1 MPNRL
6 TRETSPYLLQHANNP
21 VDWYPWSEEAW
32 ARARAEDKPVLVSV
46 GYAACHWCHVMER
59 ESFENEQIA
68 ALQNELVV
76 SIKVDREE
84 RPDVDEIYMD
94 AQQMLHGHG
103 GWPLNVFCT
112 PDGRPFFGGTYFPPQ
127 RRTGMPG
134 WPDVLQGVN
143 RAFREQRE
151 QVEQQAT
158 ELTRHLNLR
167 VELASEALT
176 ESPAQIRARAATTLL
191 QTADRANGGFGAA
204 PKFPQP
210 FYLQLLL
217 QQALDR
223 SASNRN
229 DAQHHLAE
237 SLRQM
242 AEGGIYD
249 QLAGGFH
256 RYAVDQI
263 WLVPHFEKMLYDNAL
278 LIPLYLDAHRLTNPQ
293 PPPPPGG
300 EGAAPT
306 HPAPPLQERD
316 ADQFAPSPPLRGGDA
331 EGRGGDSFFARIARE
346 TADYLLNDL
355 QTPDGAFY
363 ASTDA
368 DSEGV
373 EGRYFVWNR
382 DELRG
387 LLDGRD
393 AEIACRRWGVD
404 VGGNWEGNTILTAA
418 QSPEDV
424 ARWLDLPVND
434 VEASLE
440 RSRKALL
447 EYRATR
453 IPPATDTKIIAAWN
467 GMAINALA
475 KAGAVLE
482 EPRFT
487 EAAIRAVRF
496 ILDNMRTD
504 EGALLRIHSA
514 GRASVDAFV
523 EDYAALADGM
533 ISLYETTGDEF
544 WYSRA
549 REMIEQM
556 IERFWDHE
564 AGGFFT
570 VGRGGEQLIA
580 QRKPT
585 QDGATPSG
593 NSLAARAL
601 ARMYALTADGRYA
614 DLIEA
619 MRTAFSAYLSKAP
632 TMLGLFVSVEDWL
645 VNHQSI
651 ALIGT
656 ASDSELAQ
664 MRRELWSGEPRPM
677 VIMQGSGAD
686 SGVPQLADK
695 PMQDECATAY
705 VCQVFTCSAPLQ
717 SAAELRRVLDEPLP
731 LDRV

>member
-6 TRETSPYLLQHANNP
+6 SRETSPYLLQHANNP

-68 ALQNELVV
+68 ALQNDLVV

-134 WPDVLQGVN
+134 WTDVLQGVN

-167 VELASEALT
+167 VELAGEELA
-176 ESPAQIRARAATTLL
+176 ESPAQVRSRAATALL
-191 QTADRANGGFGAA
+191 EAADRTHGGFGGA

-210 FYLQLLL
+210 YYLQLMV
-217 QQALDR
+217 QQALDE

-229 DAQHHLAE
+229 DAQRHLAD
-237 SLRQM
+237 SLRKM
-242 AEGGIYD
+242 AEGGLYD

-256 RYAVDQI
+256 RYAVAQI

-278 LIPLYLDAHRLTNPQ
+278 LIPLYLDAHRLI
-293 PPPPPGG
+293 GRR
-300 EGAAPT
+300 EGDPIFGRVA
-306 HPAPPLQERD
+306 RD
-316 ADQFAPSPPLRGGDA
+316 
-331 EGRGGDSFFARIARE
+331 
-346 TADYLLNDL
+346 TADYLLNEL

-373 EGRYFVWNR
+373 EGKYFVWTR
-382 DELRG
+382 DELHE
-387 LLDGRD
+387 LLDAQD
-393 AEIACRRWGVD
+393 AEIACRRWGID
-404 VGGNWEGNTILTAA
+404 VGGNWEGKSILLAA
-418 QSPEDV
+418 QSPDEV
-424 ARWLDLPVND
+424 SRWLDLPLTD
-434 VEASLE
+434 VETSLAG
-440 RSRKALL
+440 SRQALL
-447 EYRATR
+447 EHRSTR
-453 IPPATDTKIIAAWN
+453 VPPATDTKIIAAWN
-467 GMAINALA
+467 GMAIDALA
-475 KAGAVLE
+475 RAGAVLD
-482 EPRFT
+482 EPRFIN
-487 EAAIRAVRF
+487 AAERAARF
-496 ILDNMRTD
+496 ILDNMRSD
-504 EGALLRIHSA
+504 DGALLRIHSA

-533 ISLYETTGDEF
+533 ISLYESTGDEA
-544 WYSRA
+544 WYAEA
-549 REMIEQM
+549 RTMIDAM

-564 AGGFFT
+564 GGGFFT
-570 VGRGGEQLIA
+570 VGREGEQLIA

-601 ARMYALTADGRYA
+601 ARLYALTADGRYA

-645 VNHQSI
+645 TDHRSVALVGPPGDPEI
-651 ALIGT
+651 A
-656 ASDSELAQ
+656 AMKRD
-664 MRRELWSGEPRPM
+664 LWTDAPRPM
-677 VIMQGSGAD
+677 VIMQRND
-686 SGVPQLADK
+686 DTIVPQLSDK
-695 PMQDECATAY
+695 PQQDGRPTAY
-705 VCQVFTCSAPLQ
+705 VCQAFACSAPVHT
-717 SAAELRRVLDEPLP
+717 AADLRSTLAQPLP
-731 LDRV
+731 GSAP

>member
-6 TRETSPYLLQHANNP
+6 AGETSPYLLQHANNP
-21 VDWYPWSEEAW
+21 VDWFPWSDEAW

-59 ESFENEQIA
+59 ESFENDAIA
-68 ALQNELVV
+68 AIQNDLVV

-112 PDGRPFFGGTYFPPQ
+112 PDGRPFFGGTYFPPE

-134 WPDVLQGVN
+134 WTDVLQGVS

-158 ELTRHLNLR
+158 QLTQHLNLR
-167 VELASEALT
+167 VELAGEELN
-176 ESPAQIRARAATTLL
+176 ESPAQVRSRAATALL
-191 QTADRANGGFGAA
+191 QSSDRTHGGFGGA

-210 FYLQLLL
+210 YYLQLLV
-217 QQALDR
+217 QQALDD

-229 DAQHHLAE
+229 EAAQHLAH
-237 SLRQM
+237 SLRKM

-278 LIPLYLDAHRLTNPQ
+278 LIPLYLDAFRLAKSESPL
-293 PPPPPGG
+293 PPSGG
-300 EGAAPT
+300 EMPK
-306 HPAPPLQERD
+306 
-316 ADQFAPSPPLRGGDA
+316 A
-331 EGRGGDSFFARIARE
+331 EGGLPLFARIARE
-346 TADYLLNDL
+346 TADYLLNEL

-373 EGRYFVWNR
+373 EGKYFVWTR
-382 DELRG
+382 DELHQ
-387 LLDGRD
+387 LLDAHD
-393 AEIACRRWGVD
+393 AEIACRCWGVD
-404 VGGNWEGNTILTAA
+404 VGGNWEGNSILLAA

-424 ARWLDLPVND
+424 ARWLDLPLTEI
-434 VEASLE
+434 EASLS
-440 RSRKALL
+440 RSREALL
-447 EYRATR
+447 EHRATR

-467 GMAINALA
+467 GMAIDALA

-487 EAAIRAVRF
+487 EAAQRAARF
-496 ILDNMRTD
+496 VLDQMRSSD
-504 EGALLRIHSA
+504 GGLLRVHSA

-533 ISLYETTGDEF
+533 ISLYEVTGDES
-544 WYSRA
+544 WYVEARA
-549 REMIEQM
+549 MVDSMID
-556 IERFWDHE
+556 RFWDHE
-564 AGGFFT
+564 GGGFFT
-570 VGRGGEQLIA
+570 VGRDGEQLIA
-580 QRKPT
+580 QRKPV

-601 ARMYALTADGRYA
+601 ARMYALTAEGRYA

-619 MRTAFSAYLSKAP
+619 MRESFSAYLSKAP

-645 VNHQSI
+645 TDHRSV
-651 ALIGT
+651 ALVGP
-656 ASDSELAQ
+656 SDDPEVAL
-664 MRRELWSGEPRPM
+664 MKRDLWSGLPRPM
-677 VIMQGSGAD
+677 VVMQRSGD
-686 SGVPQLADK
+686 NTTVPQLTDK
-695 PMQDECATAY
+695 AQQHGQPTAY
-705 VCQVFTCSAPLQ
+705 VCQAFACSAPVHT
-717 SAAELRRVLDEPLP
+717 AAELRKILSEPLP
-731 LDRV
+731 T

>member
-6 TRETSPYLLQHANNP
+6 ASETSPYLLQHANNP
-21 VDWYPWSEEAW
+21 VDWFPWGDEAW

-59 ESFENEQIA
+59 ESFENDQIA
-68 ALQNELVV
+68 ALQNDLVV

-112 PDGRPFFGGTYFPPQ
+112 PDGRPFFGGTYFPPE

-134 WPDVLQGVN
+134 WTDVLQGIT
-143 RAFREQRE
+143 RAFREQRD

-158 ELTRHLNLR
+158 ELTKHLNLR
-167 VELASEALT
+167 VELAGEDLNET
-176 ESPAQIRARAATTLL
+176 PAQIRSRAATALL
-191 QTADRANGGFGAA
+191 QAADRTHGGFGAA

-210 FYLQLLL
+210 FYLQLLV
-217 QQALDR
+217 QQALDA

-229 DAQHHLAE
+229 DARQHLAH
-237 SLRQM
+237 SLRKM

-278 LIPLYLDAHRLTNPQ
+278 LIPLYLDAHRLASSESSL
-293 PPPPPGG
+293 PPSGG
-300 EGAAPT
+300 EMPK
-306 HPAPPLQERD
+306 
-316 ADQFAPSPPLRGGDA
+316 A
-331 EGRGGDSFFARIARE
+331 EGGRDSLFARIARE

-355 QTPDGAFY
+355 QTPEGAFY

-373 EGRYFVWNR
+373 EGKYFVWTR
-382 DELRG
+382 DELHE
-387 LLDGRD
+387 LLDEQD
-393 AEIACRRWGVD
+393 AEIACRTWGVD
-404 VGGNWEGNTILTAA
+404 VGGNWEGNSILLAA

-424 ARWLDLPVND
+424 ARWLDLPLAD
-434 VEASLE
+434 VEASLA
-440 RSRKALL
+440 RSRSTLL
-447 EYRATR
+447 EHRATR

-467 GMAINALA
+467 GMAIDALA

-482 EPRFT
+482 QPRFID
-487 EAAIRAVRF
+487 AAERAARF
-496 ILDNMRTD
+496 ILDNMRNTD
-504 EGALLRIHSA
+504 AELLRIHSA

-523 EDYAALADGM
+523 EDYAAVADGM
-533 ISLYETTGDEF
+533 ISLYESTGDES
-544 WYSRA
+544 WYSEA
-549 REMIEQM
+549 RSTIDAMID
-556 IERFWDHE
+556 RFWDHE
-564 AGGFFT
+564 GGGFFT
-570 VGRGGEQLIA
+570 VGRDGEQLIA

-593 NSLAARAL
+593 NALAARAL

-619 MRTAFSAYLSKAP
+619 MRTTFSAYLSKAP

-645 VNHQSI
+645 TDHRSV
-651 ALIGT
+651 ALVGPN
-656 ASDSELAQ
+656 DDPELQQ
-664 MRRELWSGEPRPM
+664 MRRDLWSGEPRPM
-677 VIMQGSGAD
+677 VVMRRASEQTD
-686 SGVPQLADK
+686 VPQLADK
-695 PMQDECATAY
+695 PLQNGQPTAY
-705 VCQVFTCSAPLQ
+705 VCRAFACSAPVHT
-717 SAAELRRVLDEPLP
+717 AADLATALSQPLT
-731 LDRV
+731 

>member
-6 TRETSPYLLQHANNP
+6 ARETSPYLLQHADNP
-21 VDWYPWSEEAW
+21 VDWYPWGDEAW

-68 ALQNELVV
+68 GLQNDLVV

-134 WPDVLQGVN
+134 WTDVLQGVN

-167 VELASEALT
+167 VELAAEELT
-176 ESPAQIRARAATTLL
+176 ESPAQVRSRAATALL
-191 QTADRANGGFGAA
+191 QAADRTHGGFGGA

-210 FYLQLLL
+210 YYLQLMV
-217 QQALDR
+217 QQALDQ
-223 SASNRN
+223 SASNR
-229 DAQHHLAE
+229 DEARRHLADT
-237 SLRQM
+237 LRKM

-278 LIPLYLDAHRLTNPQ
+278 LIPLYLDAHRLIGRP
-293 PPPPPGG
+293 
-300 EGAAPT
+300 EGD
-306 HPAPPLQERD
+306 PL
-316 ADQFAPSPPLRGGDA
+316 
-331 EGRGGDSFFARIARE
+331 FARIAHE

-373 EGRYFVWNR
+373 EGKYFVWTR
-382 DELRG
+382 DELHE
-387 LLDGRD
+387 LLEEQD
-393 AEIACRRWGVD
+393 AEAACRRWGVD
-404 VGGNWEGNTILTAA
+404 VGGNWEGKSILLAA
-418 QSPEDV
+418 QSPEEV
-424 ARWLDLPVND
+424 SRWLDLPLTD
-434 VEASLE
+434 VEESIA
-440 RSRKALL
+440 RSRHALL
-447 EYRATR
+447 EHRSTR

-467 GMAINALA
+467 GMAIDALA
-475 KAGAVLE
+475 KAGAVLD

-487 EAAIRAVRF
+487 DAAKRAARF
-496 ILDNMRTD
+496 ILDHMGSD
-504 EGALLRIHSA
+504 GGGLLRIHSA

-523 EDYAALADGM
+523 EDYAAVADGL
-533 ISLYETTGDEF
+533 ISLYESTGDEA
-544 WYSRA
+544 WYSEA
-549 REMIEQM
+549 RSMIDAM
-556 IERFWDHE
+556 VERFWDHE
-564 AGGFFT
+564 GGGFFT
-570 VGRGGEQLIA
+570 VGREGEQLIA

-601 ARMYALTADGRYA
+601 ARMYALTAHGRYA
-614 DLIEA
+614 DLLEA
-619 MRTAFSAYLSKAP
+619 MRTSFSAYLSKAP

-645 VNHQSI
+645 TDHRSI
-651 ALIGT
+651 ALVGPV
-656 ASDSELAQ
+656 DHEELAQ
-664 MRRELWSGEPRPM
+664 MRHNLWNGEPRPM
-677 VIMQGSGAD
+677 VVMQRAAD
-686 SGVPQLADK
+686 GTTVPQLSDK
-695 PMQDECATAY
+695 PQQNGRPTAY
-705 VCQVFTCSAPLQ
+705 VCQGFACSAPVQ
-717 SAAELRRVLDEPLP
+717 SAAELRRILDEPLLVDSP
-731 LDRV
+731 

>member
-6 TRETSPYLLQHANNP
+6 ARETSPYLLQHANNP

-59 ESFENEQIA
+59 ESFEDDQIA
-68 ALQNELVV
+68 ALQNDLVV

-94 AQQMLHGHG
+94 AQQMIHGHG

-134 WPDVLQGVN
+134 WTDVLEGVT
-143 RAFREQRE
+143 RAFREQRD

-158 ELTRHLNLR
+158 QLTQHLNLR
-167 VELASEALT
+167 VELAGEELT
-176 ESPAQIRARAATTLL
+176 ESAAQVRSRAATAML
-191 QTADRANGGFGAA
+191 QAADRTHGGFGAA

-210 FYLQLLL
+210 FYLQLLV
-217 QQALDR
+217 QQALDE
-223 SASNRN
+223 SAGNRN
-229 DAQHHLAE
+229 DARRHLAD
-237 SLRQM
+237 SLRKM

-278 LIPLYLDAHRLTNPQ
+278 LIPLYLDAHRLQ
-293 PPPPPGG
+293 DAS
-300 EGAAPT
+300 EAD
-306 HPAPPLQERD
+306 PL
-316 ADQFAPSPPLRGGDA
+316 FAH
-331 EGRGGDSFFARIARE
+331 IARE

-355 QTPDGAFY
+355 QTPDGAFF

-373 EGRYFVWNR
+373 EGKYFVWTR
-382 DELRG
+382 DELHE
-387 LLDGRD
+387 LLDERD

-404 VGGNWEGNTILTAA
+404 IGGNWEGNSILLAA

-424 ARWLDLPVND
+424 ARWLDLPLTEVHS
-434 VEASLE
+434 SLE
-440 RSRKALL
+440 RSRRTLL
-447 EYRATR
+447 ERRTTR

-467 GMAINALA
+467 GMAIDALA
-475 KAGAVLE
+475 KAGAILE
-482 EPRFT
+482 EPRFID
-487 EAAIRAVRF
+487 AAERAARF
-496 ILDNMRTD
+496 ILNNMRSD
-504 EGALLRIHSA
+504 DGGLLRIHSA
-514 GRASVDAFV
+514 GRASVDAFA

-533 ISLYETTGDEF
+533 ISLYEATGDEA
-544 WYSRA
+544 WYSEARA
-549 REMIEQM
+549 MIDAM
-556 IERFWDHE
+556 IDRFWDHE
-564 AGGFFT
+564 GGGFFT

-601 ARMYALTADGRYA
+601 ARMYALTSDGRYA

-645 VNHQSI
+645 TNHRSV
-651 ALIGT
+651 ALVGPV
-656 ASDSELAQ
+656 DDGELLQ
-664 MRRELWSGEPRPM
+664 MRRDLLSGPPRPM
-677 VIMQGSGAD
+677 VVMRRLGDDTVI
-686 SGVPQLADK
+686 PQLADK
-695 PMQDECATAY
+695 PQQGGKPTAY
-705 VCQVFTCSAPLQ
+705 VCQAFACSAPVHK
-717 SAAELRRVLDEPLP
+717 AAELNTALTQPLT
-731 LDRV
+731 

>member
-6 TRETSPYLLQHANNP
+6 ARETSPYLLQHANNP
-21 VDWYPWSEEAW
+21 VDWYPWGEEAW

-68 ALQNELVV
+68 ELQNDLVV

-134 WPDVLQGVN
+134 WTDVLQGIN
-143 RAFREQRE
+143 RAFHEQRE

-167 VELASEALT
+167 VELAGEELT
-176 ESPAQIRARAATTLL
+176 ESAGQTRSRAATALL
-191 QTADRANGGFGAA
+191 QAADHTNGGFGGA

-210 FYLQLLL
+210 FYLQLLV
-217 QQALDR
+217 QQALDE
-223 SASNRN
+223 SASNRD
-229 DAQHHLAE
+229 DARRHLAA
-237 SLRQM
+237 SLRKM

-256 RYAVDQI
+256 RYAVDEI

-278 LIPLYLDAHRLTNPQ
+278 LIPLYLDARRM
-293 PPPPPGG
+293 
-300 EGAAPT
+300 AP
-306 HPAPPLQERD
+306 D
-316 ADQFAPSPPLRGGDA
+316 SDDA
-331 EGRGGDSFFARIARE
+331 ELFSRIARE
-346 TADYLLNDL
+346 TSDYLLDGL

-368 DSEGV
+368 DSEGI
-373 EGRYFVWNR
+373 EGKYFVWTR
-382 DELRG
+382 DELRE
-387 LLDGRD
+387 LLDEQD

-404 VGGNWEGNTILTAA
+404 VDGNWEGNSILLAA
-418 QSPEDV
+418 QRPADV
-424 ARWLDLPVND
+424 ARWLDLPLVD

-440 RSRKALL
+440 RSRQTLL
-447 EYRATR
+447 NHRGTR

-467 GMAINALA
+467 GMAVDALA

-482 EPRFT
+482 EPRFVD
-487 EAAIRAVRF
+487 AAARAARF
-496 ILDNMRTD
+496 ILDNMLGD
-504 EGALLRIHSA
+504 EGGLLRIHSA

-533 ISLYETTGDEF
+533 ISLYEATGDES
-544 WYSRA
+544 WYSEA
-549 REMIEQM
+549 RTMIDAM

-564 AGGFFT
+564 GGGFFT
-570 VGRGGEQLIA
+570 VGRDGEQLIA

-593 NSLAARAL
+593 NSLAARAV

-614 DLIEA
+614 ELIEA
-619 MRTAFSAYLSKAP
+619 MRTTFSAYLSKAP

-645 VNHQSI
+645 TDHRSV
-651 ALIGT
+651 ALVGP
-656 ASDSELAQ
+656 ADDPELAQ
-664 MRRELWSGEPRPM
+664 MRRDLWSGAPRPM
-677 VIMQGSGAD
+677 VIMQRTDGETA
-686 SGVPQLADK
+686 VPQLTDK
-695 PMQDECATAY
+695 LPLNGEPTAY
-705 VCQVFTCSAPLQ
+705 VCQAFACSAPVHTAGQ
-717 SAAELRRVLDEPLP
+717 LRRILNEPLP
-731 LDRV
+731 V

>member
-6 TRETSPYLLQHANNP
+6 ARETSPYLLQHANNP
-21 VDWYPWSEEAW
+21 VDWYPWGDEAW

-59 ESFENEQIA
+59 ESFENDDIA
-68 ALQNELVV
+68 ALQNDLVV

-134 WPDVLQGVN
+134 WTDVLQGITQ
-143 RAFREQRE
+143 AFREQRDK
-151 QVEQQAT
+151 VEQQAT

-167 VELASEALT
+167 VELAGEDLT
-176 ESPAQIRARAATTLL
+176 ESPAQVRSRAATALL
-191 QTADRANGGFGAA
+191 QAADRTHGGFGGA

-210 FYLQLLL
+210 YYLQLMV
-217 QQALDR
+217 QQALDQ
-223 SASNRN
+223 SASNRA
-229 DAQHHLAE
+229 DARQHFSH
-237 SLRQM
+237 SLRKM

-256 RYAVDQI
+256 RYAVDEI

-278 LIPLYLDAHRLTNPQ
+278 LIPLYLDAYRM
-293 PPPPPGG
+293 
-300 EGAAPT
+300 ADD
-306 HPAPPLQERD
+306 PA
-316 ADQFAPSPPLRGGDA
+316 DA
-331 EGRGGDSFFARIARE
+331 ELFSRIARE
-346 TADYLLNDL
+346 TSAYLLGGL

-373 EGRYFVWNR
+373 EGKYFVWTR
-382 DELRG
+382 DELHE
-387 LLDGRD
+387 LLEPQDT
-393 AEIACRRWGVD
+393 EIACRRWGVD
-404 VGGNWEGNTILTAA
+404 VGGNWEGNSILLAA

-424 ARWLDLPVND
+424 ARWLNLTPAE
-434 VEASLE
+434 VETSLA
-440 RSRKALL
+440 RSRQTLL
-447 EYRATR
+447 EHRATR
-453 IPPATDTKIIAAWN
+453 IPPATDTKVIAAWN
-467 GMAINALA
+467 GMAIDALA
-475 KAGAVLE
+475 KAGSVLQE
-482 EPRFT
+482 SRFID
-487 EAAIRAVRF
+487 AAERAARF
-496 ILDNMRTD
+496 ILDNMRTQ

-533 ISLYETTGDEF
+533 ISLYESTGDES
-544 WYSRA
+544 WYTEA
-549 REMIEQM
+549 RSTIDTM
-556 IERFWDHE
+556 IERFWDHDG
-564 AGGFFT
+564 GGFFT
-570 VGRGGEQLIA
+570 VARDGEQLIA

-593 NSLAARAL
+593 NALAARAL

-614 DLIEA
+614 DLVEA
-619 MRTAFSAYLSKAP
+619 MRTTFSAYLSKAP

-645 VNHQSI
+645 TDHRSV
-651 ALIGT
+651 ALVGPADDPEI
-656 ASDSELAQ
+656 DR
-664 MRRELWSGEPRPM
+664 MRRDLWSGEPRPL
-677 VIMQGSGAD
+677 VVMQQSAGTTL
-686 SGVPQLADK
+686 VPQLADK
-695 PMQDECATAY
+695 PQQNGRPTAY
-705 VCQVFTCSAPLQ
+705 VCQAFACSAPVH
-717 SAAELRRVLDEPLP
+717 SAAELRSVFDDPLP
-731 LDRV
+731 V

>member
-6 TRETSPYLLQHANNP
+6 AGETSPYLLQHADNP

-59 ESFENEQIA
+59 ESFENDAIA
-68 ALQNELVV
+68 AIQNDLVV

-103 GWPLNVFCT
+103 GWPLNVFCM

-134 WPDVLQGVN
+134 WTDVLQGVT

-158 ELTRHLNLR
+158 QLTQHLNLR
-167 VELASEALT
+167 VELAGEELN
-176 ESPAQIRARAATTLL
+176 ESPAQVRSRAATALL
-191 QTADRANGGFGAA
+191 QSADRSHGGFGGA

-210 FYLQLLL
+210 YYLQLLA
-217 QQALDR
+217 QQALDE

-229 DAQHHLAE
+229 EARSHLAQ
-237 SLRQM
+237 SLRKM

-278 LIPLYLDAHRLTNPQ
+278 LIPLYLDAFRLAESGPD
-293 PPPPPGG
+293 
-300 EGAAPT
+300 AA
-306 HPAPPLQERD
+306 L
-316 ADQFAPSPPLRGGDA
+316 
-331 EGRGGDSFFARIARE
+331 FARIARE
-346 TADYLLNDL
+346 TADYLLNEL
-355 QTPDGAFY
+355 QPPHGAFY

-368 DSEGV
+368 DSEGI
-373 EGRYFVWNR
+373 EGKYFVWTR
-382 DELRG
+382 DELHE
-387 LLDGRD
+387 LLEPQD

-404 VGGNWEGNTILTAA
+404 VGGNWEGNSILLAA

-424 ARWLDLPVND
+424 ARWLDLPLTE
-434 VEASLE
+434 VEASLS
-440 RSRKALL
+440 RSRETLL
-447 EYRATR
+447 EHRATR

-467 GMAINALA
+467 GMAIDALA
-475 KAGAVLE
+475 KAGAVLD

-487 EAAIRAVRF
+487 EAAQRAARF
-496 ILDNMRTD
+496 ILDQMRNPD
-504 EGALLRIHSA
+504 GGLLRIHSA

-533 ISLYETTGDEF
+533 ISLYESTGDES
-544 WYSRA
+544 WYIEARA
-549 REMIEQM
+549 MIDAM
-556 IERFWDHE
+556 IDRFWDHDG
-564 AGGFFT
+564 GGFFT
-570 VGRGGEQLIA
+570 VGREGEQLIA
-580 QRKPT
+580 QRKPV

-601 ARMYALTADGRYA
+601 ARMYALSAEGRYA

-619 MRTAFSAYLSKAP
+619 MRESFSAYLSKAP
-632 TMLGLFVSVEDWL
+632 TMLGLFVTVEDWL
-645 VNHQSI
+645 TDHRSVALVGPADDAEI
-651 ALIGT
+651 ARMKR
-656 ASDSELAQ
+656 D
-664 MRRELWSGEPRPM
+664 LWTGAPRPM
-677 VIMQGSGAD
+677 VVMHRSGD
-686 SGVPQLADK
+686 DTVVPQLADK
-695 PMQDECATAY
+695 PQQGGQPTAY
-705 VCQVFTCSAPLQ
+705 VCQAFACSAPVH
-717 SAAELRRVLDEPLP
+717 SAAELRKILTEPLP
-731 LDRV
+731 T

>member
-6 TRETSPYLLQHANNP
+6 ARETSPYLLQHAENP
-21 VDWYPWSEEAW
+21 VDWYPWGDEAW

-59 ESFENEQIA
+59 ESFEDEAIA
-68 ALQNELVV
+68 ALQNDLVV

-134 WPDVLQGVN
+134 WTDVLQGVN
-143 RAFREQRE
+143 RAFREQRD

-167 VELASEALT
+167 VELAGEDLT
-176 ESPAQIRARAATTLL
+176 ESPAQIRSRAAAALL
-191 QTADRANGGFGAA
+191 QSADRTHGGFGGA

-210 FYLQLLL
+210 FYLQLLA
-217 QQALDR
+217 QQALDE
-223 SASNRN
+223 SASNRD
-229 DAQHHLAE
+229 DARRHLAH
-237 SLRQM
+237 SLRKM

-278 LIPLYLDAHRLTNPQ
+278 LIPLYLDAHRLS
-293 PPPPPGG
+293 
-300 EGAAPT
+300 AA
-306 HPAPPLQERD
+306 ESDD
-316 ADQFAPSPPLRGGDA
+316 ARL
-331 EGRGGDSFFARIARE
+331 FARIACE
-346 TADYLLNDL
+346 TADYLLDGL

-373 EGRYFVWNR
+373 EGKYFVWTR
-382 DELRG
+382 DELRE
-387 LLDGRD
+387 LLDEPD

-404 VGGNWEGNTILTAA
+404 VGGNWEGNSILLAA
-418 QSPEDV
+418 QSSEDV
-424 ARWLDLPVND
+424 ARWLDLPLAE
-434 VEASLE
+434 VETSLE
-440 RSRKALL
+440 RSRQTLL
-447 EYRATR
+447 EHRATR

-467 GMAINALA
+467 GMAIDALA

-482 EPRFT
+482 EPRFID
-487 EAAIRAVRF
+487 AAARAARF
-496 ILDNMRTD
+496 ILDNMRSPD
-504 EGALLRIHSA
+504 GDLLRIHSA

-533 ISLYETTGDEF
+533 ISLYESTGDESWF
-544 WYSRA
+544 TEA
-549 REMIEQM
+549 RSMIDAM

-564 AGGFFT
+564 GGGFFT
-570 VGRGGEQLIA
+570 VGRDGEQLIA

-619 MRTAFSAYLSKAP
+619 MRGAFSAYLSKAP

-645 VNHQSI
+645 TDHRSV
-651 ALIGT
+651 ALVGP
-656 ASDSELAQ
+656 ADNEELAQ
-664 MRRELWSGEPRPM
+664 MRRDLWSGEPRPM
-677 VIMQGSGAD
+677 VVMQRS
-686 SGVPQLADK
+686 SEQTLVPQLADK
-695 PMQDECATAY
+695 PQQNGQPTAY
-705 VCQVFTCSAPLQ
+705 VCQAFACSGPVHRAGD
-717 SAAELRRVLDEPLP
+717 LRRVLSEPLP
-731 LDRV
+731 NG

>member
-6 TRETSPYLLQHANNP
+6 ARETSPYLLQHANNP
-21 VDWYPWSEEAW
+21 VDWYPWGEEAW

-59 ESFENEQIA
+59 ESFEDDQIA
-68 ALQNELVV
+68 ALQNDLVV

-94 AQQMLHGHG
+94 AQQMIHGHG

-134 WPDVLQGVN
+134 WTDVLQGVT
-143 RAFREQRE
+143 RAFREQRD

-158 ELTRHLNLR
+158 QLTQHLNLR
-167 VELASEALT
+167 VELAGEELT
-176 ESPAQIRARAATTLL
+176 ESAAQVRSRAATAML
-191 QTADRANGGFGAA
+191 QAADRTHGGFGAA

-210 FYLQLLL
+210 FYLQLLV
-217 QQALDR
+217 QQALDET
-223 SASNRN
+223 ASNRN
-229 DAQHHLAE
+229 DARRHLAD
-237 SLRQM
+237 SLRKM

-278 LIPLYLDAHRLTNPQ
+278 LIPLYLDAHRLQ
-293 PPPPPGG
+293 D
-300 EGAAPT
+300 ASQAD
-306 HPAPPLQERD
+306 PL
-316 ADQFAPSPPLRGGDA
+316 FAH
-331 EGRGGDSFFARIARE
+331 IARE

-355 QTPDGAFY
+355 QTPDGAFF

-373 EGRYFVWNR
+373 EGKYFVWTR
-382 DELRG
+382 DELHE
-387 LLDGRD
+387 LLDERD

-404 VGGNWEGNTILTAA
+404 IGGNWEGNSILLAA

-424 ARWLDLPVND
+424 ARWLDLPLTEVHS
-434 VEASLE
+434 SLE
-440 RSRKALL
+440 RSRHTLL
-447 EYRATR
+447 EHRATR

-467 GMAINALA
+467 GMAIDALA
-475 KAGAVLE
+475 KAGAILE
-482 EPRFT
+482 EPRFID
-487 EAAIRAVRF
+487 AAERAARF
-496 ILDNMRTD
+496 ILSNMRSD
-504 EGALLRIHSA
+504 DRGLLRIHSA
-514 GRASVDAFV
+514 GRASVEAFV

-533 ISLYETTGDEF
+533 ISLYEATGDES
-544 WYSRA
+544 WYTEARA
-549 REMIEQM
+549 MIDAM
-556 IERFWDHE
+556 IDRFWDHE
-564 AGGFFT
+564 GGGFFT

-601 ARMYALTADGRYA
+601 ARMYALTSDGRYA

-619 MRTAFSAYLSKAP
+619 MRVAFSAFLSKAP

-645 VNHQSI
+645 TEHRSV
-651 ALIGT
+651 ALVGP
-656 ASDSELAQ
+656 ADDAELMQ
-664 MRRELWSGEPRPM
+664 MRRDLLSGPPRPM
-677 VIMQGSGAD
+677 VVMRRSDVDTVI
-686 SGVPQLADK
+686 PQLADK
-695 PMQDECATAY
+695 PQQDGKPTAF
-705 VCQVFTCSAPLQ
+705 VCQSFACSAPFHTAADLQ
-717 SAAELRRVLDEPLP
+717 SVLDAPLP
-731 LDRV
+731 A

>member
-6 TRETSPYLLQHANNP
+6 ARETSPYLLQHANNP
-21 VDWYPWSEEAW
+21 VDWYPWGDEAW

-68 ALQNELVV
+68 ALQNDLVV

-134 WPDVLQGVN
+134 WTDVLQGVN

-167 VELASEALT
+167 VELAGEELS
-176 ESPAQIRARAATTLL
+176 ESPVQVRSRAATALL
-191 QTADRANGGFGAA
+191 EAADHTHGGFGGA

-210 FYLQLLL
+210 YYLQLMV
-217 QQALDR
+217 QQALDD
-223 SASNRN
+223 SASNRT
-229 DAQHHLAE
+229 DAKRHLAD
-237 SLRQM
+237 SLRKM

-278 LIPLYLDAHRLTNPQ
+278 LIPLYLDAHRLVGLP
-293 PPPPPGG
+293 
-300 EGAAPT
+300 EGD
-306 HPAPPLQERD
+306 PL
-316 ADQFAPSPPLRGGDA
+316 FGH
-331 EGRGGDSFFARIARE
+331 IARD

-373 EGRYFVWNR
+373 EGKYFVWTR
-382 DELRG
+382 DELHE
-387 LLDGRD
+387 LLEEQD

-404 VGGNWEGNTILTAA
+404 VGGNWEGNSILLAA
-418 QSPEDV
+418 QSPEEV
-424 ARWLDLPVND
+424 SRWLDLPLTD
-434 VEASLE
+434 VEESLS
-440 RSRKALL
+440 RSRQSLL
-447 EYRATR
+447 QHRSTR

-467 GMAINALA
+467 GMAIDALA
-475 KAGAVLE
+475 RAGAVLD
-482 EPRFT
+482 EPRFID
-487 EAAIRAVRF
+487 AAERAARF
-496 ILDNMRTD
+496 ILDNMRSND
-504 EGALLRIHSA
+504 GDADGGLLRIHSA

-523 EDYAALADGM
+523 EDYAAVADGL
-533 ISLYETTGDEF
+533 ISLYESTGDEA
-544 WYSRA
+544 WYAEARA
-549 REMIEQM
+549 MIDAM

-564 AGGFFT
+564 GGGFFT
-570 VGRGGEQLIA
+570 VGREGEQLIA

-601 ARMYALTADGRYA
+601 ARIYALTADGRYA
-614 DLIEA
+614 DLVEA
-619 MRTAFSAYLSKAP
+619 MRTTFSAYLSKAP
-632 TMLGLFVSVEDWL
+632 TMLGLFVTVEDWL
-645 VNHQSI
+645 TDHRSI
-651 ALIGT
+651 ALVGP
-656 ASDSELAQ
+656 ADNEELTQ
-664 MRRELWSGEPRPM
+664 MRHDLWTGEPRPM
-677 VIMQGSGAD
+677 VIMQRTLEATA
-686 SGVPQLADK
+686 VPQLSDK
-695 PMQDECATAY
+695 LPQNGEPTAY
-705 VCQVFTCSAPLQ
+705 ACQAFACSAPVHT
-717 SAAELRRVLDEPLP
+717 AGDLRRVLHEPLP
-731 LDRV
+731 A

>member
-6 TRETSPYLLQHANNP
+6 ARETSPYLLQHANNP
-21 VDWYPWSEEAW
+21 VDWYPWGDEAW

-59 ESFENEQIA
+59 ESFENDAIA
-68 ALQNELVV
+68 ALQNDLVV

-134 WPDVLQGVN
+134 WTDVLQGITQ
-143 RAFREQRE
+143 AFREQRDK
-151 QVEQQAT
+151 VEQQAT

-167 VELASEALT
+167 VELAGEDLT
-176 ESPAQIRARAATTLL
+176 ESPAQVRSRAATALL
-191 QTADRANGGFGAA
+191 QAADRTHGGFGGA

-210 FYLQLLL
+210 YYLQLMV
-217 QQALDR
+217 QQALDE
-223 SASNRN
+223 SASNRA
-229 DAQHHLAE
+229 DARQHLSH
-237 SLRQM
+237 SLRKM

-256 RYAVDQI
+256 RYAVDDI

-278 LIPLYLDAHRLTNPQ
+278 LIPLYLDAYRM
-293 PPPPPGG
+293 
-300 EGAAPT
+300 ADD
-306 HPAPPLQERD
+306 PA
-316 ADQFAPSPPLRGGDA
+316 DA
-331 EGRGGDSFFARIARE
+331 ELFSRIARE
-346 TADYLLNDL
+346 TSDYLLDGL

-373 EGRYFVWNR
+373 EGKYFVWTR
-382 DELRG
+382 DELHQ
-387 LLDGRD
+387 LLEPQD

-404 VGGNWEGNTILTAA
+404 VGGNWEGNSILLAA
-418 QSPEDV
+418 QPPEDV
-424 ARWLDLPVND
+424 VRWLDLPVAE
-434 VEASLE
+434 VEASLA
-440 RSRKALL
+440 RSRQTLL
-447 EYRATR
+447 EHRATR

-467 GMAINALA
+467 GMAIDALA
-475 KAGAVLE
+475 KAGSVQQ
-482 EPRFT
+482 EPRFID
-487 EAAIRAVRF
+487 AAERAARF
-496 ILDNMRTD
+496 ILDNMRTQ

-533 ISLYETTGDEF
+533 ISLYESTGDES
-544 WYSRA
+544 WYTEA
-549 REMIEQM
+549 RSTIDTM
-556 IERFWDHE
+556 IERFWDHDG
-564 AGGFFT
+564 GGFFT
-570 VGRGGEQLIA
+570 VARDGEQLIA

-593 NSLAARAL
+593 NALAARAL

-619 MRTAFSAYLSKAP
+619 MRATFSAYLSKAP

-645 VNHQSI
+645 TDHRSV
-651 ALIGT
+651 ALVGPADDPEI
-656 ASDSELAQ
+656 EQ
-664 MRRELWSGEPRPM
+664 MRRNLWSGEPRPL
-677 VIMQGSGAD
+677 VVMQQSAGTTL
-686 SGVPQLADK
+686 VPQLADK
-695 PMQDECATAY
+695 PQQNGRPTAY
-705 VCQVFTCSAPLQ
+705 VCQAFACSAPVH
-717 SAAELRRVLDEPLP
+717 SAAELRSVFDDPLP
-731 LDRV
+731 V

>member
-6 TRETSPYLLQHANNP
+6 ARETSPYLLQHANNP
-21 VDWYPWSEEAW
+21 VDWYPWGEEAW
-32 ARARAEDKPVLVSV
+32 TRARAEDKPVLVSV

-59 ESFENEQIA
+59 ESFEDDQIA
-68 ALQNELVV
+68 ALQNDLVV

-94 AQQMLHGHG
+94 AQQMIHGHG

-134 WPDVLQGVN
+134 WTDVLQGVT
-143 RAFREQRE
+143 RAFREQRD

-158 ELTRHLNLR
+158 QLTQHLNLR
-167 VELASEALT
+167 VELAGEELT
-176 ESPAQIRARAATTLL
+176 ESAAQVRSRAATAML
-191 QTADRANGGFGAA
+191 QAADRTHGGFGAA

-210 FYLQLLL
+210 FYLQLLV
-217 QQALDR
+217 QQALDET
-223 SASNRN
+223 ASNRN
-229 DAQHHLAE
+229 DARRHLAH
-237 SLRQM
+237 SLRKM

-278 LIPLYLDAHRLTNPQ
+278 LIPLYLDAHRLQ
-293 PPPPPGG
+293 DAS
-300 EGAAPT
+300 EAD
-306 HPAPPLQERD
+306 PL
-316 ADQFAPSPPLRGGDA
+316 FAH
-331 EGRGGDSFFARIARE
+331 IARE

-355 QTPDGAFY
+355 QTPDGAFF

-373 EGRYFVWNR
+373 EGKYFVWTR
-382 DELRG
+382 DELHE
-387 LLDGRD
+387 LLDERD

-404 VGGNWEGNTILTAA
+404 LGGNWEGNSILLAA

-424 ARWLDLPVND
+424 ARWLDLPLSD
-434 VEASLE
+434 VHSSLE
-440 RSRKALL
+440 RSRRTLL
-447 EYRATR
+447 EHRATR

-467 GMAINALA
+467 GMAIDALA
-475 KAGAVLE
+475 KAGAILE
-482 EPRFT
+482 EPRFID
-487 EAAIRAVRF
+487 AAERAARF
-496 ILDNMRTD
+496 ILSNMRSD
-504 EGALLRIHSA
+504 DGGLLRIHSA
-514 GRASVDAFV
+514 GRASVEAFV

-533 ISLYETTGDEF
+533 ISLYEATGDES
-544 WYSRA
+544 WYSEARA
-549 REMIEQM
+549 MIDAM
-556 IERFWDHE
+556 IDRFWDHE
-564 AGGFFT
+564 GGGFFT

-601 ARMYALTADGRYA
+601 ARMYALTSDGRYA

-619 MRTAFSAYLSKAP
+619 MRVAFSAYLNKAP

-645 VNHQSI
+645 TDHRSV
-651 ALIGT
+651 ALVGP
-656 ASDSELAQ
+656 ADDAELMQ
-664 MRRELWSGEPRPM
+664 MRRDLLSGPPRPM
-677 VIMQGSGAD
+677 VVMRRSDGDTII
-686 SGVPQLADK
+686 PQLADK
-695 PMQDECATAY
+695 PQQDGKPTAY
-705 VCQVFTCSAPLQ
+705 VCQSFACSAPVHT
-717 SAAELRRVLDEPLP
+717 AADLNTALTQPLT
-731 LDRV
+731 

>member
-6 TRETSPYLLQHANNP
+6 ARETSPYLLQHANNP
-21 VDWYPWSEEAW
+21 VDWYPWGEEAW
-32 ARARAEDKPVLVSV
+32 TRARAEDKPVLVSV

-59 ESFENEQIA
+59 ESFEDDQIA
-68 ALQNELVV
+68 ALQNDLVV

-94 AQQMLHGHG
+94 AQQMIHGHG

-134 WPDVLQGVN
+134 WTDVLEGVT
-143 RAFREQRE
+143 RAFREQRD

-158 ELTRHLNLR
+158 QLTQHLNLR
-167 VELASEALT
+167 VELAGEELT
-176 ESPAQIRARAATTLL
+176 ESAAQVRSRAATAML
-191 QTADRANGGFGAA
+191 QAADRTHGGFGAA

-210 FYLQLLL
+210 FYLQLLV
-217 QQALDR
+217 QQALDET
-223 SASNRN
+223 ASNRN
-229 DAQHHLAE
+229 DARRHLAD
-237 SLRQM
+237 SLRKM

-278 LIPLYLDAHRLTNPQ
+278 LIPLYLDAHRLQ
-293 PPPPPGG
+293 DAS
-300 EGAAPT
+300 EAD
-306 HPAPPLQERD
+306 PL
-316 ADQFAPSPPLRGGDA
+316 FAH
-331 EGRGGDSFFARIARE
+331 IARE

-355 QTPDGAFY
+355 QTPDGAFF

-373 EGRYFVWNR
+373 EGKYFVWTR
-382 DELRG
+382 DELHE
-387 LLDGRD
+387 LLDERD

-404 VGGNWEGNTILTAA
+404 IGGNWEGNSILLAA

-424 ARWLDLPVND
+424 ARWLDLPLTEVHS
-434 VEASLE
+434 SLE
-440 RSRKALL
+440 RSRHTLL
-447 EYRATR
+447 EHRATR

-467 GMAINALA
+467 GMAIDALA
-475 KAGAVLE
+475 KAGAILE
-482 EPRFT
+482 EPRFID
-487 EAAIRAVRF
+487 AAERAARF
-496 ILDNMRTD
+496 ILSNMRSD
-504 EGALLRIHSA
+504 EGGLLRIHSA
-514 GRASVDAFV
+514 GRASVEAFV

-533 ISLYETTGDEF
+533 ISLYEATGDES
-544 WYSRA
+544 WYSEARA
-549 REMIEQM
+549 MIDAM
-556 IERFWDHE
+556 IDRFWDHE
-564 AGGFFT
+564 GGGFFT

-601 ARMYALTADGRYA
+601 ARMYALTSDGRYA

-619 MRTAFSAYLSKAP
+619 MRVAFSA
-632 TMLGLFVSVEDWL
+632 F
-645 VNHQSI
+645 
-651 ALIGT
+651 
-656 ASDSELAQ
+656 
-664 MRRELWSGEPRPM
+664 
-677 VIMQGSGAD
+677 
-686 SGVPQLADK
+686 
-695 PMQDECATAY
+695 
-705 VCQVFTCSAPLQ
+705 
-717 SAAELRRVLDEPLP
+717 
-731 LDRV
+731 

>member
-6 TRETSPYLLQHANNP
+6 ARESSPYLLQHANNP
-21 VDWYPWSEEAW
+21 VDWYPWGEEAW
-32 ARARAEDKPVLVSV
+32 TRARAEDKPVLVSV

-59 ESFENEQIA
+59 ESFEDDQIA
-68 ALQNELVV
+68 ALQNDLVV

-94 AQQMLHGHG
+94 AQQMIHGHG

-134 WPDVLQGVN
+134 WTDVLEGVT
-143 RAFREQRE
+143 RAFREQRD

-158 ELTRHLNLR
+158 QLTQHLNLR
-167 VELASEALT
+167 VELAGEELT
-176 ESPAQIRARAATTLL
+176 ESAAQVRSRAATAML
-191 QTADRANGGFGAA
+191 QAADRTHGGFGAA

-210 FYLQLLL
+210 FYLQLLV
-217 QQALDR
+217 QQALDQT
-223 SASNRN
+223 ASNRN
-229 DAQHHLAE
+229 DARRHLAH
-237 SLRQM
+237 SLRKM

-278 LIPLYLDAHRLTNPQ
+278 LIPLYLDAHRLQ
-293 PPPPPGG
+293 DAS
-300 EGAAPT
+300 EAD
-306 HPAPPLQERD
+306 PL
-316 ADQFAPSPPLRGGDA
+316 FAH
-331 EGRGGDSFFARIARE
+331 IARE

-355 QTPDGAFY
+355 QTPDGAFF

-373 EGRYFVWNR
+373 EGKYFVWTR
-382 DELRG
+382 DELHE
-387 LLDGRD
+387 LLDERD
-393 AEIACRRWGVD
+393 VEIACRRWGVD
-404 VGGNWEGNTILTAA
+404 LGGNWEGNSILLAA

-424 ARWLDLPVND
+424 ARWLDLPLSD
-434 VEASLE
+434 VHSSLE
-440 RSRKALL
+440 RSRHTLL
-447 EYRATR
+447 DHRATR

-467 GMAINALA
+467 GMAIDALA
-475 KAGAVLE
+475 KAGTILE
-482 EPRFT
+482 EPRFID
-487 EAAIRAVRF
+487 AAERAARF
-496 ILDNMRTD
+496 ILSNMRSD
-504 EGALLRIHSA
+504 DGGLLRIHSA
-514 GRASVDAFV
+514 GRASVEAFV

-533 ISLYETTGDEF
+533 ISLYEATGDES
-544 WYSRA
+544 WYSEARA
-549 REMIEQM
+549 LIDAMID
-556 IERFWDHE
+556 RFWDHE
-564 AGGFFT
+564 GGGFFT

-601 ARMYALTADGRYA
+601 ARMYALTSDGRYA

-619 MRTAFSAYLSKAP
+619 MRVAFSAFLSKAP

-645 VNHQSI
+645 TEHRSV
-651 ALIGT
+651 ALVGP
-656 ASDSELAQ
+656 ADDAELMQ
-664 MRRELWSGEPRPM
+664 MRRDLLSGPPRPM
-677 VIMQGSGAD
+677 VVMRRSDGDTVI
-686 SGVPQLADK
+686 PQLADK
-695 PMQDECATAY
+695 PQQDGKPTAY
-705 VCQVFTCSAPLQ
+705 VCQSFACSAPVHTAADLQ
-717 SAAELRRVLDEPLP
+717 SVLDAPLP
-731 LDRV
+731 A

>member
-6 TRETSPYLLQHANNP
+6 ARETSPYLLQHADNP
-21 VDWYPWSEEAW
+21 VDWYPWGDEAW

-59 ESFENEQIA
+59 ESFENDQIA
-68 ALQNELVV
+68 ALQNDLVV

-94 AQQMLHGHG
+94 AQQMIHGHG

-134 WPDVLQGVN
+134 WIDVLQGVT
-143 RAFREQRE
+143 RAFREQRD

-158 ELTRHLNLR
+158 QLTQHLNLR
-167 VELASEALT
+167 VELAGEELT
-176 ESPAQIRARAATTLL
+176 ETAAQIRSRAATALL
-191 QTADRANGGFGAA
+191 QSADGAHGGFGAA

-217 QQALDR
+217 QQALDET
-223 SASNRN
+223 AGNRN
-229 DAQHHLAE
+229 DARRHLAH
-237 SLRQM
+237 SLRKM

-293 PPPPPGG
+293 LSSPSPPPSGDPLGPGQPK
-300 EGAAPT
+300 AAP
-306 HPAPPLQERD
+306 APDAGAEERD
-316 ADQFAPSPPLRGGDA
+316 ARLFL
-331 EGRGGDSFFARIARE
+331 RIARE
-346 TADYLLNDL
+346 TAEYLLNDL

-373 EGRYFVWNR
+373 EGKYFVWTR
-382 DELRG
+382 DELHE
-387 LLDGRD
+387 LLDEQD

-404 VGGNWEGNTILTAA
+404 IGGNWEGNSILLAA

-424 ARWLDLPVND
+424 ARWLDLPLAD
-434 VEASLE
+434 VEASLA
-440 RSRKALL
+440 RSRSILL
-447 EYRATR
+447 EHRATR

-467 GMAINALA
+467 GMAIDALA

-482 EPRFT
+482 QPRFID
-487 EAAIRAVRF
+487 AAERAAHF
-496 ILDNMRTD
+496 ILDNMRND
-504 EGALLRIHSA
+504 HSAGGDLLRIHSA

-533 ISLYETTGDEF
+533 ISLYEATGDES
-544 WYSRA
+544 WYAEA
-549 REMIEQM
+549 RSMIDAM

-564 AGGFFT
+564 GGGFFT
-570 VGRGGEQLIA
+570 VGRDGEQLIA

-593 NSLAARAL
+593 NALAARAL
-601 ARMYALTADGRYA
+601 ARLYALTADGRYA

-619 MRTAFSAYLSKAP
+619 MRTAFSAYLGKAP
-632 TMLGLFVSVEDWL
+632 TMLGLFVSVQDWL
-645 VNHQSI
+645 TDHRSV
-651 ALIGT
+651 ALLGP
-656 ASDSELAQ
+656 SDDPELTR
-664 MRRELWSGEPRPM
+664 MRRRLWTGPPRPM
-677 VIMQGSGAD
+677 VLMQREQGPGNI
-686 SGVPQLADK
+686 PQLADK
-695 PMQDECATAY
+695 PIQQGRPTAY
-705 VCQVFTCSAPLQ
+705 VCQAFACSAPLHT
-717 SAAELRRVLDEPLP
+717 AADLDAALTQPLA
-731 LDRV
+731 

>member
-6 TRETSPYLLQHANNP
+6 ARETSPYLLQHANNP
-21 VDWYPWSEEAW
+21 VDWYPWGEEAW

-68 ALQNELVV
+68 ALQNDLVV

-134 WPDVLQGVN
+134 WTDVLQGITQ
-143 RAFREQRE
+143 AFREQRDK
-151 QVEQQAT
+151 VEQQAT

-167 VELASEALT
+167 VELAGEDLT
-176 ESPAQIRARAATTLL
+176 ESPAQVRSRAATALL
-191 QTADRANGGFGAA
+191 QAADRNHGGFGGA

-210 FYLQLLL
+210 YYLQLMV
-217 QQALDR
+217 QQALDESAGNR
-223 SASNRN
+223 SEAR
-229 DAQHHLAE
+229 QHLAHT
-237 SLRQM
+237 LRKM

-256 RYAVDQI
+256 RYAVDEI

-278 LIPLYLDAHRLTNPQ
+278 LIPLYLDAYRMADDGN
-293 PPPPPGG
+293 
-300 EGAAPT
+300 
-306 HPAPPLQERD
+306 D
-316 ADQFAPSPPLRGGDA
+316 ALLFAT
-331 EGRGGDSFFARIARE
+331 IARE
-346 TADYLLNDL
+346 TAEYLLDGL

-373 EGRYFVWNR
+373 EGKYFVWTR
-382 DELRG
+382 DELHQ
-387 LLDGRD
+387 LLEPQD
-393 AEIACRRWGVD
+393 AEIASRRWGVD
-404 VGGNWEGNTILTAA
+404 VGGNWEGNSILLAA
-418 QSPEDV
+418 QPPENV
-424 ARWLDLPVND
+424 ARWLDLTPAE
-434 VEASLE
+434 VEASLA
-440 RSRKALL
+440 RSRQTLL
-447 EYRATR
+447 EHRATR

-467 GMAINALA
+467 GMAIDALA
-475 KAGAVLE
+475 KAGSVLQ
-482 EPRFT
+482 EPRLID
-487 EAAIRAVRF
+487 AAERAARF
-496 ILDNMRTD
+496 ILDNMRTQ

-533 ISLYETTGDEF
+533 ISLYESTGDES
-544 WYSRA
+544 WYTEA
-549 REMIEQM
+549 RSMIDTM
-556 IERFWDHE
+556 IDRFWDNDG
-564 AGGFFT
+564 GGFFT
-570 VGRGGEQLIA
+570 VAREGEQLIA
-580 QRKPT
+580 QRKPS

-593 NSLAARAL
+593 NALAARAL

-619 MRTAFSAYLSKAP
+619 MRATFSAYLSKAP

-645 VNHQSI
+645 TDHRSV
-651 ALIGT
+651 ALVGPADDPEI
-656 ASDSELAQ
+656 ER
-664 MRRELWSGEPRPM
+664 MRRDLWSGEPRPM
-677 VIMQGSGAD
+677 VVMQRSGD
-686 SGVPQLADK
+686 ETVIPQLADK
-695 PMQDECATAY
+695 PQQNGRPTAY
-705 VCQVFTCSAPLQ
+705 VCQAFACSAPVHTVADLQ
-717 SAAELRRVLDEPLP
+717 GVFDDPLP
-731 LDRV
+731 V

>member
-6 TRETSPYLLQHANNP
+6 ARETSPYLLQHANNP

-59 ESFENEQIA
+59 ESFEDEQIA
-68 ALQNELVV
+68 ALQNELVI

-134 WPDVLQGVN
+134 WTDVLQGVT
-143 RAFREQRE
+143 RAFREQRD

-158 ELTRHLNLR
+158 QLTQHLNLR
-167 VELASEALT
+167 VELAGEELT
-176 ESPAQIRARAATTLL
+176 ENAAQIRSRAATALL
-191 QTADRANGGFGAA
+191 QAADRTHGGFGGA

-210 FYLQLLL
+210 FYLQLLV
-217 QQALDR
+217 QQALDE
-223 SASNRN
+223 SASNHN
-229 DAQHHLAE
+229 DARRHLAH

-278 LIPLYLDAHRLTNPQ
+278 LIPLYLDAYRM
-293 PPPPPGG
+293 
-300 EGAAPT
+300 AA
-306 HPAPPLQERD
+306 AVDD
-316 ADQFAPSPPLRGGDA
+316 ASL
-331 EGRGGDSFFARIARE
+331 FARIARE
-346 TADYLLNDL
+346 TADYLLADL
-355 QTPDGAFY
+355 QTPHGAFF

-373 EGRYFVWNR
+373 EGKYFVWTR
-382 DELRG
+382 DELFA
-387 LLDGRD
+387 LLPKAD
-393 AEIACRRWGVD
+393 AVTACRRWGVD
-404 VGGNWEGNTILTAA
+404 VGGNWEGKSILTAVQEPA
-418 QSPEDV
+418 EI
-424 ARWLDLPVND
+424 ARWLDRPLTD
-434 VEASLE
+434 IEASLK
-440 RSRKALL
+440 RSRQSLL
-447 EYRATR
+447 DHRVAR

-467 GMAINALA
+467 GMAIDALA
-475 KAGAVLE
+475 KAGAVLD
-482 EPRFT
+482 EPRFI
-487 EAAIRAVRF
+487 EAAARAARV
-496 ILDNMRTD
+496 ILDNMRTTD
-504 EGALLRIHSA
+504 GDLLRIHSA

-533 ISLYETTGDEF
+533 ISLYEATGDET
-544 WYSRA
+544 WYSEA
-549 REMIEQM
+549 RSMIDVM

-564 AGGFFT
+564 GGGFFT
-570 VGRGGEQLIA
+570 VGRDGERLIA

-593 NSLAARAL
+593 NALAARAL

-619 MRTAFSAYLSKAP
+619 MRAAFSAYLSKAP
-632 TMLGLFVSVEDWL
+632 TMLGLFVSVQDWL
-645 VNHQSI
+645 TEHRSV
-651 ALIGT
+651 ALVGP
-656 ASDSELAQ
+656 AENEALSQ
-664 MRRELWSGEPRPM
+664 MRRDLWSGQPRPM
-677 VIMQGSGAD
+677 VLMQRDPAD
-686 SGVPQLADK
+686 GDSSVPQLADK
-695 PMQDECATAY
+695 PSVEGRATAY
-705 VCQVFTCSAPLQ
+705 VCQAFACSAPVH
-717 SAAELRRVLDEPLP
+717 SVADLRQVIDEPLP
-731 LDRV
+731 SVAL

>member
-1 MPNRL
+1 M
-6 TRETSPYLLQHANNP
+6 
-21 VDWYPWSEEAW
+21 DWYPWGDEAW

-59 ESFENEQIA
+59 ESFEDEAIA
-68 ALQNELVV
+68 ALQNDLVV

-127 RRTGMPG
+127 RRTGIPG
-134 WPDVLQGVN
+134 WTDVLQGVT
-143 RAFREQRE
+143 RAFREQRD

-158 ELTRHLNLR
+158 ELTKHLNLR
-167 VELASEALT
+167 VELAGEELSET
-176 ESPAQIRARAATTLL
+176 PAQIRSRAATALL
-191 QTADRANGGFGAA
+191 QSADRTYGGFGGA

-210 FYLQLLL
+210 FYLQLLV
-217 QQALDR
+217 QQALDQ

-229 DAQHHLAE
+229 DARQHLAH
-237 SLRQM
+237 SLRKM

-278 LIPLYLDAHRLTNPQ
+278 LIPLYLDAHRLS
-293 PPPPPGG
+293 
-300 EGAAPT
+300 AAESDN
-306 HPAPPLQERD
+306 ARL
-316 ADQFAPSPPLRGGDA
+316 
-331 EGRGGDSFFARIARE
+331 FARIARE
-346 TADYLLNDL
+346 TADYLLDGL

-373 EGRYFVWNR
+373 EGKFFVWTR
-382 DELRG
+382 DELHE
-387 LLDGRD
+387 LLDEQD

-404 VGGNWEGNTILTAA
+404 VGGNWEGNSILLAA
-418 QSPEDV
+418 QPPEDV
-424 ARWLDLPVND
+424 ARWLDLPLTE

-440 RSRKALL
+440 RSRRTLL
-447 EYRATR
+447 EHRATR

-467 GMAINALA
+467 GMAIDALA

-482 EPRFT
+482 EPRFID
-487 EAAIRAVRF
+487 AAARAARF
-496 ILDNMRTD
+496 ILDHMRTPD
-504 EGALLRIHSA
+504 GDLLRIHSA

-533 ISLYETTGDEF
+533 ISLYESTGDES
-544 WYSRA
+544 WYAEA
-549 REMIEQM
+549 RSMIDAM

-564 AGGFFT
+564 GGGFFT
-570 VGRGGEQLIA
+570 VGRDGEQLIA

-593 NSLAARAL
+593 NSLAARVL
-601 ARMYALTADGRYA
+601 ARIYALTADGRYA

-645 VNHQSI
+645 TDHRSV
-651 ALIGT
+651 ALVGAT
-656 ASDSELAQ
+656 DDEELAQ
-664 MRRELWSGEPRPM
+664 MRRDLWSGEPRPM
-677 VIMQGSGAD
+677 VVMQRSSEQTA
-686 SGVPQLADK
+686 VPQLADK
-695 PMQDECATAY
+695 PQQNGQPTAY
-705 VCQVFTCSAPLQ
+705 VCQAFACSAPVHT
-717 SAAELRRVLDEPLP
+717 AAELSRVLSEPLP
-731 LDRV
+731 NG

>member
-6 TRETSPYLLQHANNP
+6 ARETSPYLLQHANNP
-21 VDWYPWSEEAW
+21 VDWYPWGEEAW

-59 ESFENEQIA
+59 ESFESEQIA
-68 ALQNELVV
+68 ALQNDLVV

-134 WPDVLQGVN
+134 WTDVLQGIN

-167 VELASEALT
+167 VELAGEELT
-176 ESPAQIRARAATTLL
+176 ESPAQVRSRAATALL
-191 QTADRANGGFGAA
+191 EAADRTHGGFGGA

-210 FYLQLLL
+210 YYLQLMV
-217 QQALDR
+217 QQALDK

-229 DAQHHLAE
+229 DAQRHLAD
-237 SLRQM
+237 SLRKM

-278 LIPLYLDAHRLTNPQ
+278 LIPLYLDAHRLVGRP
-293 PPPPPGG
+293 
-300 EGAAPT
+300 EGD
-306 HPAPPLQERD
+306 PL
-316 ADQFAPSPPLRGGDA
+316 
-331 EGRGGDSFFARIARE
+331 FARVARE

-355 QTPDGAFY
+355 QTPEGAFY

-373 EGRYFVWNR
+373 EGKYFVWTR
-382 DELRG
+382 DELHE
-387 LLDGRD
+387 LLGDQD
-393 AEIACRRWGVD
+393 AEIAFRRWGVD
-404 VGGNWEGNTILTAA
+404 VGGNWEGNSILLAA

-424 ARWLDLPVND
+424 ARWLDLPLTD
-434 VEASLE
+434 VEESLA
-440 RSRKALL
+440 RSRRTLL
-447 EYRATR
+447 EHRATR

-467 GMAINALA
+467 GMAIDALA
-475 KAGAVLE
+475 RAGAVLD
-482 EPRFT
+482 EPRFID
-487 EAAIRAVRF
+487 AAERAARF
-496 ILDNMRTD
+496 ILDNMRSD
-504 EGALLRIHSA
+504 DGALLRIHSA

-523 EDYAALADGM
+523 EDYAALADGL
-533 ISLYETTGDEF
+533 ISLYESTGDEA
-544 WYSRA
+544 WYAEASS
-549 REMIEQM
+549 MIDAM

-564 AGGFFT
+564 GGGFFT
-570 VGRGGEQLIA
+570 VGREGEQLIA

-601 ARMYALTADGRYA
+601 ARIYALTADGRYA

-645 VNHQSI
+645 TDHRSI
-651 ALIGT
+651 ALVGP
-656 ASDSELAQ
+656 ADNDELTR
-664 MRRELWSGEPRPM
+664 MRRALWTGEPRPM
-677 VIMQGSGAD
+677 VIMQRTLEATA
-686 SGVPQLADK
+686 VPQLSDK
-695 PMQDECATAY
+695 LPQNGEPTAY
-705 VCQVFTCSAPLQ
+705 ACQAFACSAPVHT
-717 SAAELRRVLDEPLP
+717 AGDLRRILQEPLP
-731 LDRV
+731 A